1 MLKVKTI
8 FLKGP
13 IKFARDLQEDLWSS
27 AEQSLARGPGFE
39 SQLCSNVGRKAG
51 REKLKICERGRCQ

>member
-13 IKFARDLQEDLWSS
+13 IKFARDLPEDFWPTAEQSQAEQEDLGSNSS
-27 AEQSLARGPGFE
+27 SFLR
-39 SQLCSNVGRKAG
+39 
-51 REKLKICERGRCQ
+51 